1 MSSGDRP
8 LESKNA
14 SLTKNQRAF
23 GAGNFP
29 TPKGRGRP
37 KKPLNRRRNVRVSF
51 RLTFNEYKALLEQAG
66 GKRRLSGFIRK
77 ALGVE

>member
-1 MSSGDRP
+1 MSEKRVFAKSR
-8 LESKNA
+8 LNNA
-14 SLTKNQRAF
+14 KNQRQ
-23 GAGNFP
+23 
-29 TPKGRGRP
+29 RGRP

-51 RLTFNEYKALLEQAG
+51 RLTFNEYKALLERCG

>member
-1 MSSGDRP
+1 MSNGDR
-8 LESKNA
+8 LNQTKNS
-14 SLTKNQRAF
+14 SLTKNQRQ
-23 GAGNFP
+23 
-29 TPKGRGRP
+29 RGRP

-51 RLTFNEYKALLEQAG
+51 RLTFNEYKALLERCG